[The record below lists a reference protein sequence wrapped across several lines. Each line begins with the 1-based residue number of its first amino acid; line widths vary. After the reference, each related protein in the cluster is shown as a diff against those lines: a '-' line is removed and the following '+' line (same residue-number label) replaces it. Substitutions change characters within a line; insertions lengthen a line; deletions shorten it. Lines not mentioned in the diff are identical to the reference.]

1 MLSQEMF
8 MACKI
13 FKNDGKRPAYGEF
26 ENELGELTKK
36 LWKKKMN
43 C

>member
-1 MLSQEMF
+1 

-13 FKNDGKRPAYGEF
+13 FEKDGKRPAYGDF

-36 LWKKKMN
+36 L
-43 C
+43 